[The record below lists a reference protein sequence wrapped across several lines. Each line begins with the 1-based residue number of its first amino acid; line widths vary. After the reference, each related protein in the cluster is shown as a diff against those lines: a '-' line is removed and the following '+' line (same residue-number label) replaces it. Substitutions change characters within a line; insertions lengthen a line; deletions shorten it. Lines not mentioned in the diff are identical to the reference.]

1 MLAELEK
8 IYEEKKYKNMSLIL
22 NGTEGSAVAMDTVMA
37 IDMVITTVT
46 AQDTTKVPTENRVG
60 ING

>member
-1 MLAELEK
+1 
-8 IYEEKKYKNMSLIL
+8 
-22 NGTEGSAVAMDTVMA
+22 MDTVMA

-60 ING
+60 INGSTAFSDTSR